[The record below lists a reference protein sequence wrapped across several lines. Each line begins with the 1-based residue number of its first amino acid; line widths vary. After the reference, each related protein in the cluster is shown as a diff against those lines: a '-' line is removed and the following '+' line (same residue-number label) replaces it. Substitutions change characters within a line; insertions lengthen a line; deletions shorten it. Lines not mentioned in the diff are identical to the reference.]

1 MEDLNLNKCIICIE
15 DILTDIEYLPCAHS
29 FHKECIDEWIK
40 TVNTCPICKIPIYI
54 DSPEHLTL
62 YNYYKTIEDAESE
75 AESRFFHQ
83 VSSGMFDQSVGNL
96 NPTTPPQSS
105 LNVPSF
111 SEIVENKSEN
121 NNRVLNTGVGS
132 QSVGILNP
140 TTYDPW
146 RLNIRSFSEI
156 LANNSENNL
165 ENNSENNSE
174 NNLENNSENNSEN
187 NLENNS
193 ENNSENNLENK
204 SENRLENIIVLNA
217 DNLELFNSFID
228 VLASAVNYIDYV
240 NIINDENT
248 ENDN

>member
-62 YNYYKTIEDAESE
+62 YNYYKTIEDAKSE

-96 NPTTPPQSS
+96 NPTTNPQSS
-105 LNVPSF
+105 LNVPF
-111 SEIVENKSEN
+111 FNEIVENKSEN
-121 NNRVLNTGVGS
+121 NNRVLNDGVVS

-140 TTYDPW
+140 TTYNPW

-156 LANNSENNL
+156 LANRTENKSEDRSENKS
-165 ENNSENNSE
+165 EDRSENI
-174 NNLENNSENNSEN
+174 
-187 NLENNS
+187 
-193 ENNSENNLENK
+193 LENK
-204 SENRLENIIVLNA
+204 SENSLENSSENRSENSLENRLENIIVLNA
-217 DNLELFNSFID
+217 DNLDIFNSFID
-228 VLASAVNYIDYV
+228 VLASAVNHIDYV
-240 NIINDENT
+240 NIIDDENPD
-248 ENDN
+248 NDN

>member
-40 TVNTCPICKIPIYI
+40 TVKTCPICKIPIYI

-96 NPTTPPQSS
+96 NPTTQPPQSS
-105 LNVPSF
+105 LNLPSF
-111 SEIVENKSEN
+111 NEIVENRLENRLENRSEN
-121 NNRVLNTGVGS
+121 R
-132 QSVGILNP
+132 
-140 TTYDPW
+140 
-146 RLNIRSFSEI
+146 
-156 LANNSENNL
+156 SENRANSL
-165 ENNSENNSE
+165 ENS
-174 NNLENNSENNSEN
+174 L
-187 NLENNS
+187 
-193 ENNSENNLENK
+193 
-204 SENRLENIIVLNA
+204 ENRLENIIVLNA
-217 DNLELFNSFID
+217 DNLDIFNSFID
-228 VLASAVNYIDYV
+228 VLASAVNHIDYV
-240 NIINDENT
+240 NIIDDENL